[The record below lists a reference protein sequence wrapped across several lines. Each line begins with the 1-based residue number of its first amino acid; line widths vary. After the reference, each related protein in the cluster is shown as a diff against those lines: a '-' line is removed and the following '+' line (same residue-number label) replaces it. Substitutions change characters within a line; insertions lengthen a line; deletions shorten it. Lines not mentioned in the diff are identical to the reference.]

1 VSDTPPAGTISI
13 RFWGVRGSIP
23 CPGPTTVRYGG
34 NTACLELRF
43 GDRLIIIDA
52 GSGIRELGDYLLA
65 HDMRH
70 GPLDTSLYLTHT
82 HWDHIMGFPFFTPIY
97 LPTTRLQVFGP
108 VTHED
113 ETLAEIVGG
122 QMTYRYFPVRQAEL
136 AADIR
141 YENLK
146 EGTFDLGNGIT
157 LRTKYL
163 NHPVLCLGYRFEFA
177 GKAICTAY
185 DTEPFANL
193 FATDADSDPA
203 LVAEGAAVADEQNRL
218 VEEFF
223 AGADLVI
230 HDAQYTE
237 EEYQAGKIGWGHSS
251 MEHAIEAAHRAGV
264 RTLVLF
270 HHDPLRS
277 DDELDRIFAGLP
289 RPPDMEIVVAREGL
303 RISI

>member
-1 VSDTPPAGTISI
+1 MSTTPPADIAV

-23 CPGPTTVRYGG
+23 CPGPPTVRYGG

-43 GDRLIIIDA
+43 AGRLIIIDA
-52 GSGIRELGDYLLA
+52 GSGLRELGDYLLA
-65 HDMRH
+65 HDMRQ

-97 LPTTRLQVFGP
+97 IPSTRLQVFGP

-113 ETLAEIVGG
+113 ETLESIVGG
-122 QMTYRYFPVRQAEL
+122 QMVYRYFPVRQTEL

-141 YENLK
+141 YADLK
-146 EGTFDLGNGIT
+146 EGVFDLGGGLV

-163 NHPVLCLGYRFEFA
+163 NHPVLCLGYRFEFR
-177 GKAICTAY
+177 GKSVCTAY

-193 FATDADSDPA
+193 FAAADADPA
-203 LVAEGAAVADEQNRL
+203 LAAEGAAVAEEQNRL
-218 VEEFF
+218 VEDFF

-237 EEYQAGKIGWGHSS
+237 AEYQDGKQGWGHSS

-264 RTLVLF
+264 RTLALF
-270 HHDPLRS
+270 HHDPQRS
-277 DDELDRIFAGLP
+277 DDELEQIVANLP
-289 RPPDMEIVVAREGL
+289 RAPHLEVIIAREGL
-303 RISI
+303 TLNL

>member
-1 VSDTPPAGTISI
+1 MSPTPPADIAV

-23 CPGPTTVRYGG
+23 CPGPPTVRYGG

-43 GDRLIIIDA
+43 AGRLIIIDA
-52 GSGIRELGDYLLA
+52 GSGLRALGDHLLA
-65 HDMRH
+65 NDMRQ

-82 HWDHIMGFPFFTPIY
+82 HWDHIMGFPFFTPVYI
-97 LPTTRLQVFGP
+97 PSTRLQVFGP

-113 ETLAEIVGG
+113 ETLESIVGG
-122 QMTYRYFPVRQAEL
+122 QMVYRYFPVRQAEL

-141 YENLK
+141 YADLK
-146 EGTFDLGNGIT
+146 EGTFDLGEGLV

-163 NHPVLCLGYRFEFA
+163 NHPVLCLGYRFEFR
-177 GKAICTAY
+177 GKALCTAY

-193 FATDADSDPA
+193 FAGAGADPA
-203 LVAEGAAVADEQNRL
+203 LAAEGAAVAEEQNRL
-218 VEEFF
+218 IEEFF

-237 EEYQAGKIGWGHSS
+237 AEYQDGKQGWGHTS
-251 MEHAIEAAHRAGV
+251 MEHAIAAAHRAGV

-270 HHDPLRS
+270 HHDPQRS
-277 DDELDRIFAGLP
+277 DDELEGIVGRLE
-289 RPPDMEIVVAREGL
+289 RPPGLEVVIAREGL
-303 RISI
+303 TLTL